1 MRGYVRAFVCGVL
14 AFGLAL
20 AMTAGKAAAKE
31 SYAIAMHG
39 APGAGCWAWA
49 PGASKVAVS
58 AVAANRAKTRPRGRT
73 DAAKIRKFIAE
84 NPF

>member
-1 MRGYVRAFVCGVL
+1 MGA

-20 AMTAGKAAAKE
+20 GAAA
-31 SYAIAMHG
+31 G
-39 APGAGCWAWA
+39 AAGAGAWA
-49 PGASKVAVS
+49 CASERLNEAVS
-58 AVAANRAKTRPRGRT
+58 AVAANRAKTRPRGPA